1 MHYFQGLREHRPPW
15 GPNCSLLTDTC
26 GGGGYLDVIDI
37 YIHVYIFSTIQ
48 RKAYFNI
55 HEQNNVYLFGLFG

>member
-15 GPNCSLLTDTC
+15 GPNCSLLTDT
-26 GGGGYLDVIDI
+26 GGGGGGVLRYHL
-37 YIHVYIFSTIQ
+37 HVYIFSTIQ
-48 RKAYFNI
+48 RKAYFII